1 MTPDDLK
8 SMSKDA
14 SNFRIDTGTLRGH
27 IDTLTDYIEDELW
40 PKIEELEKR
49 VIHWIPITER
59 LPEKEGIYLVF
70 IPIEPEY
77 RVNSDFFSNVED
89 KYFCCYDEDITHWS
103 ELPAPPE
110 EGKDA

>member
-8 SMSKDA
+8 SMSQDA

-49 VIHWIPITER
+49 AVKWVPLEER
-59 LPEKEGIYLVF
+59 LPERKKECLIFCLRSS
-70 IPIEPEY
+70 IE
-77 RVNSDFFSNVED
+77 VGFLSHTGAWWD
-89 KYFCCYDEDITHWS
+89 DEGLSMLRGATHWA

-110 EGKDA
+110 EEK